1 MIARF
6 VKNSCAMGHLLAGR
20 EMKVQGIIIE
30 ARSKSAS
37 KIIFLVL
44 PLSSPLSLRVIL
56 SSSVKMARDEK
67 RQVKRTR
74 ASLPHDLRSEKE
86 QP

>member
-1 MIARF
+1 
-6 VKNSCAMGHLLAGR
+6 MGHLLAGR

-37 KIIFLVL
+37 KIVFLVL
-44 PLSSPLSLRVIL
+44 PLSSTLSLRVIL

-74 ASLPHDLRSEKE
+74 ASLS
-86 QP
+86 

>member
-1 MIARF
+1 
-6 VKNSCAMGHLLAGR
+6 MGHLLAGR

-37 KIIFLVL
+37 KIVFLVL

-74 ASLPHDLRSEKE
+74 ASLS
-86 QP
+86 

>member
-1 MIARF
+1 MITRF
-6 VKNSCAMGHLLAGR
+6 VKNSCAMGHLLTGR

-30 ARSKSAS
+30 ARSKSVS

-44 PLSSPLSLRVIL
+44 PLSSSLSLRVIL

-74 ASLPHDLRSEKE
+74 ASLS
-86 QP
+86 